1 MGKFSGN
8 TLSLLCIHAL
18 HIHEI
23 LEVQTVP
30 DGHLGEFVLGNE
42 SGINHLSFRGV
53 FCCGELIKICH
64 GGRIKK
70 ELSITPDIPPPAA
83 DMLFDAKCIPNG
95 SVSHL
100 GFLGWSC

>member
-1 MGKFSGN
+1 M
-8 TLSLLCIHAL
+8 SLLCIHAL

-30 DGHLGEFVLGNE
+30 DGHMGEFVLGNE

-64 GGRIKK
+64 GGHNKK
-70 ELSITPDIPPPAA
+70 LPITPDIPPPTA
-83 DMLFDAKCIPNG
+83 DMLVEFG
-95 SVSHL
+95 SL
-100 GFLGWSC
+100 RGFGQVRC

>member
-1 MGKFSGN
+1 M
-8 TLSLLCIHAL
+8 SLLCIYAL

-64 GGRIKK
+64 RGHKK
-70 ELSITPDIPPPAA
+70 TKMPITPDIPPPAA
-83 DMLFDAKCIPNG
+83 DMLSLLALKVRDSPSGADYSSIRTHTL
-95 SVSHL
+95 S
-100 GFLGWSC
+100 